1 MPEQH
6 DPAGATSSAAASS
19 PSAGASPAS
28 PWSTEPAPTRVV
40 VIGDA
45 LIDELR
51 DPSGAREFVG
61 GAALN
66 VAVGLSLLGDD
77 VTLIAMV
84 GDDEPGRR
92 IRSYLDDY
100 GVRLVASPSALGS
113 SRAISDR
120 RDGEPRYEFNEAA
133 RHRTLRFDE
142 ATLAAI
148 DDAELVVVSCFPFDD
163 AEQYAA
169 LRAAVDRPAR
179 RLIVDG
185 NPRAGMLRDR
195 AAFVAAFEE
204 LAAHA
209 LLVKVGDE
217 DAELLLGDTLAGF
230 VERLQ
235 HGADGARAAGS
246 TEPTASGRD
255 GADERLEGV
264 PATGTPPL
272 AVLATAGR
280 DGAAV
285 HHGDLSTSAGIVPLP
300 GPVVDT
306 MGAGDATLSAV
317 AHYIGRNG
325 LPIDEASWAGALGSA
340 MSIAAAT
347 VRHEGAL
354 LRVPH
359 ASEPIDALGS

>member
-1 MPEQH
+1 MPQH
-6 DPAGATSSAAASS
+6 TD
-19 PSAGASPAS
+19 
-28 PWSTEPAPTRVV
+28 EPRPRIT

-51 DPSGAREFVG
+51 DPTGSREFIG

-77 VTLIAMV
+77 VTLVAMV

-92 IRSYLDDY
+92 IRAYLDDY
-100 GVRLVASPSALGS
+100 GVRLVASPSAHGS

-133 RHRTLRFDE
+133 QRRALRFDE

-148 DDAELVVVSCFPFDD
+148 DEADLVVVSCFPFDD
-163 AEQYAA
+163 ADQSAA
-169 LRAAVDRPAR
+169 LRDAIAR
-179 RLIVDG
+179 SAERLLLDG

-195 AAFVAAFEE
+195 EAFVATFEE
-204 LAAHA
+204 FAARS

-217 DAELLLGDTLAGF
+217 DAELLL
-230 VERLQ
+230 
-235 HGADGARAAGS
+235 RAALD
-246 TEPTASGRD
+246 AFVGRLRRA
-255 GADERLEGV
+255 ADAAGPSRGR
-264 PATGTPPL
+264 PL

-280 DGAAV
+280 EGATV
-285 HHGDLSTSAGIVPLP
+285 HHGDLEVHAGIVALP

-317 AHYIGRNG
+317 AHHVARSG
-325 LPIDEASWAGALGSA
+325 LPGDEASWAVALEAA

-354 LRVPH
+354 LRVPPTR
-359 ASEPIDALGS
+359 EPVELLGS